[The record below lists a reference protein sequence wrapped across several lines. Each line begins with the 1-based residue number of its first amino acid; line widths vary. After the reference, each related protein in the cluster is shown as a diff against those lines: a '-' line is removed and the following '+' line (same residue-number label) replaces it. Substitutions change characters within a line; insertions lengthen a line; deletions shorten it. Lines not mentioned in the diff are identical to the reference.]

1 MPTTRPENRTHNRL
15 YSVVVLN
22 WLRKKL
28 TADRMGPIEQFPQ
41 INSTRT
47 HTPLMKTSAKARS
60 NNESMLSALSAKDL
74 AQLNQNASEQ
84 LREMQK
90 DPEEWESFMREID
103 LFSNG
108 YFSRGE

>member
-1 MPTTRPENRTHNRL
+1 
-15 YSVVVLN
+15 
-22 WLRKKL
+22 
-28 TADRMGPIEQFPQ
+28 
-41 INSTRT
+41 
-47 HTPLMKTSAKARS
+47 
-60 NNESMLSALSAKDL
+60 MLSALSAKDL

>member
-1 MPTTRPENRTHNRL
+1 MTINRP
-15 YSVVVLN
+15 
-22 WLRKKL
+22 K
-28 TADRMGPIEQFPQ
+28 PIEQLPQ
-41 INSTRT
+41 SDSTRT
-47 HTPLMKTSAKARS
+47 HAPLMKTSARARS